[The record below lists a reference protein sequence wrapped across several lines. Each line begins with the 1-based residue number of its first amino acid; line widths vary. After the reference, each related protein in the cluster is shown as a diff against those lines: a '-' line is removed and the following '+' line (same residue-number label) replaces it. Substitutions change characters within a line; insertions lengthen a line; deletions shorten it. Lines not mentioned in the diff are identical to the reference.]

1 MIAQRTHP
9 SDGLSPVGPGDL
21 HLLLEFG
28 EIHPVFANAIDAGV
42 EFVGISPRRP
52 PVQLGPRRIP
62 GQGIGVLR
70 AFAVLLQ
77 QVPLVLSPLPR
88 LLVPKFELGL
98 ELLESRALTVGVG
111 AEDPLCAVGHRTPVV
126 FAETVTTGLHQTLR
140 SDRQRVLIELRR
152 QIHTDVLG
160 AVGDNCGQ
168 PRSGGVFP
176 VYDQFLGER
185 TANRV
190 GSDR

>member
-9 SDGLSPVGPGDL
+9 SDGLSPVRPGNL

-42 EFVGISPRRP
+42 EFVGIAPRRP
-52 PVQLGPRRIP
+52 PVQLGPRRVA

-77 QVPLVLSPLPR
+77 QVPFVLSRLPR
-88 LLVPKFELGL
+88 LLIPEFELSL
-98 ELLESRALTVGVG
+98 ELLESRALAVGVG

-126 FAETVTTGLHQTLR
+126 LAETVAARLHQSLR
-140 SDRQRVLIELRR
+140 GDRECVLVELGR
-152 QIHTDVLG
+152 QINADVFS

-176 VYDQFLGER
+176 VDDQFLGER

-190 GSDR
+190 GSNR